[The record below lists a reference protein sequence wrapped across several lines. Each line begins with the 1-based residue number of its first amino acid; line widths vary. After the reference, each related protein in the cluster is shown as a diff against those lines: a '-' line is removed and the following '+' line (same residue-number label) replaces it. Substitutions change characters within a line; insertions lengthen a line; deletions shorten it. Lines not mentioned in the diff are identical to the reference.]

1 MSAQSE
7 RDVGGQHARRAY
19 RRRML
24 VGVLEITSPQCGEPA
39 YMVGGGLS
47 LTGSS
52 RRDSHFEISQRL
64 LKYDI
69 A

>member
-1 MSAQSE
+1 M
-7 RDVGGQHARRAY
+7 
-19 RRRML
+19 
-24 VGVLEITSPQCGEPA
+24 
-39 YMVGGGLS
+39 GGGLS

-64 LKYDI
+64 LKWDV